1 MHASLKN
8 SARFSEEH
16 WSLLR
21 RTFESSPENIR
32 VFSGEHSSLLGRTFE
47 SSPENIRDFSEEHS
61 SLLRRTF
68 ESSRE
73 NIGDF
78 SEEHWSLLGRTLESS
93 RENLPRFTLEDS
105 TLELADEGDRRLILP
120 CYGVDYKRYD
130 VFVVFQSA
138 FVATVI
144 YVVVATIFSAHGIYK
159 YSRAVF

>member
-1 MHASLKN
+1 MNASLKN
-8 SARFSEEH
+8 SARFSEEQCT
-16 WSLLR
+16 LLW
-21 RTFESSPENIR
+21 RTVHASPKNIR
-32 VFSGEHSSLLGRTFE
+32 VFSEEHSRLLGRTFE
-47 SSPENIRDFSEEHS
+47 PSRENIRDFSEEHS

-68 ESSRE
+68 ESSPK
-73 NIGDF
+73 
-78 SEEHWSLLGRTLESS
+78 
-93 RENLPRFTLEDS
+93 NLPRFTLEDS